1 MHAAKKLTA
10 DEKVN
15 LESIFWVLIRN
26 IRKNDKIT
34 PSETVKQFNA
44 ILNNNFHAGSHEEFK
59 KLNDFY
65 SIPKLESE
73 DKNISDTLL
82 ERKNML
88 HDLLSKEAASL
99 QMQQTESYRLNR
111 RSASF
116 STSIISAITK
126 KEVKIY
132 WVYIEFDATN
142 FINALLVDN
151 EKEAHDCIFKQAI
164 SSDTKC
170 YISCEEA
177 SRIMSSNE
185 RYLTGLFLDCLLP
198 LRISIEVST
207 NYIHAKEA
215 NAPTIKQLD
224 SEIKIMS
231 CFVGNKN
238 FKDEYCN
245 QANTKD
251 RKMAQCS
258 TKFIA
263 EYQKLISSEIL
274 YEKDSRIIKNP
285 ENKSKEGCSLC

>member
-26 IRKNDKIT
+26 IRKNDKIL
-34 PSETVKQFNA
+34 PSETLKQFNA
-44 ILNNNFHAGSHEEFK
+44 ILNNNYQESPHEEFK

-65 SIPKLESE
+65 LIPKLES
-73 DKNISDTLL
+73 DDNNISDTLL
-82 ERKNML
+82 ERKSMM
-88 HDLLSKEAASL
+88 HDLLSREAASL

-116 STSIISAITK
+116 STSIISAITR

-132 WVYIEFDATN
+132 WVYVEFDAAN
-142 FINALLVDN
+142 FINALLDNN
-151 EKEAHDCIFKQAI
+151 EKQAHDCIFKQQI
-164 SSDTKC
+164 SADTKC

-185 RYLTGLFLDCLLP
+185 RYLTGLFLDCLIP

-224 SEIKIMS
+224 SEIKIIAF
-231 CFVGNKN
+231 FVVKKN
-238 FKDEYCN
+238 FKEEQFN
-245 QANTKD
+245 HANTKE
-251 RKMAQCS
+251 RKIAQCS
-258 TKFIA
+258 AKFIA
-263 EYQKLISSEIL
+263 EFKRLVSSEIL
-274 YEKDSRIIKNP
+274 YEKDSRIIITHD
-285 ENKSKEGCSLC
+285 KEKGCSMC